1 MINLDAIVA
10 QFGDRVGMRTRLV
23 AMDQEERSNW
33 EKIAAGLEAAGDTS
47 SGFYQR
53 ARAIADGK
61 PDPMG
66 ALPSLTEDS

>member
-1 MINLDAIVA
+1 
-10 QFGDRVGMRTRLV
+10 
-23 AMDQEERSNW
+23 MDQEERSNW

>member
-1 MINLDAIVA
+1 MISLHAIVA
-10 QFGDRVGMRTRLV
+10 QFGDKVGPRTSVV

-66 ALPSLTEDS
+66 SLPSLTEEG

>member
-1 MINLDAIVA
+1 
-10 QFGDRVGMRTRLV
+10 
-23 AMDQEERSNW
+23 MDQEERSNW
-33 EKIAAGLEAAGDTS
+33 EKIAAGLEASGDTS

-66 ALPSLTEDS
+66 SLPSLTEEG